1 MKNLV
6 KCFIVVAVVVTGMAN
21 TVTAKSNNLQ
31 VCDTIIPD
39 TTKKEVALTSMLNM
53 SGLETTW
60 TKIDVADLPKAVVDA
75 VSKKYEGYTID
86 EAYKGDD
93 DQYKLVIKKEVAK
106 LVVIFDKDG
115 KFIEELEA

>member
-60 TKIDVADLPKAVVDA
+60 TKIDVADLPKA
-75 VSKKYEGYTID
+75 
-86 EAYKGDD
+86 DD
-93 DQYKLVIKKEVAK
+93 DQYKLVIKKEDAK